1 MEFSS
6 LRIHGGNSLSLFLY
20 TDSEIR
26 SVNLAKLWGS
36 YSNSYDPSEVGK
48 FANTVW
54 LNWNGPEQFDSF
66 RWAAYRDG
74 SFQTSVDTASRWRSR
89 KDWID
94 IKIFIGQN

>member
-6 LRIHGGNSLSLFLY
+6 LRMHGGNSLGLFLY

-66 RWAAYRDG
+66 RWLL
-74 SFQTSVDTASRWRSR
+74 
-89 KDWID
+89 
-94 IKIFIGQN
+94 IGMGHFGQVSILLLELLAGGGLGKTG